1 MLGLL
6 LPDDS
11 NSVPFLNNQF
21 RSRPERIT
29 DPTRQKMLFKHI
41 VQNTDSVAIGPLEY
55 CGNGLTIRSSHRV
68 KL

>member
-1 MLGLL
+1 MPGLL

-21 RSRPERIT
+21 RSRHERIT
-29 DPTRQKMLFKHI
+29 DLTRQKMLFKHI
-41 VQNTDSVAIGPLEY
+41 VQNTDSVTIGPLEY
-55 CGNGLTIRSSHRV
+55 CGNGLTICSSHRV